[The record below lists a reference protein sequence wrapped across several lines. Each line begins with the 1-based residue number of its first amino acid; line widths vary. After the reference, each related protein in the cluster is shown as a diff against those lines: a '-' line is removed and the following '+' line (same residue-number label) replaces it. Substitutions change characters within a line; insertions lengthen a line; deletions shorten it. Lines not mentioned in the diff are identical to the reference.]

1 MAIKINNIDVIDN
14 NRRFIPVTI
23 QAGGTVGT
31 AGSVLKSTGTG
42 IEWAQDLGGGITG
55 QMYFISGRDQ

>member
-1 MAIKINNIDVIDN
+1 MAIKVNNIDVIDN
-14 NRRFIPVTI
+14 ERKFIPVTI

-42 IEWAQDLGGGITG
+42 VEWGSAGGAVDLSTL
-55 QMYFISGRDQ
+55 YFFSNF